1 MYVYIHIGW
10 GIYLRSIVSYGVGLD
25 MLLRV
30 LGGSFNFVV
39 SSYQASK
46 CKPILTISVRSMATV
61 L

>member
-10 GIYLRSIVSYGVGLD
+10 GVYLRSIVSYGVGLD

-39 SSYQASK
+39 SLYQLSK
-46 CKPILTISVRSMATV
+46 CKPIFTIFVRSMAII